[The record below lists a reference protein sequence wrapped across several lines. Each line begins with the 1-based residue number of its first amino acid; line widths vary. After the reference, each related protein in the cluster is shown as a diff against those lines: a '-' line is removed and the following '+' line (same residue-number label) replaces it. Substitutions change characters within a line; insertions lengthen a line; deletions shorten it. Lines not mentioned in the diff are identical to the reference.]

1 MRTSIEGQ
9 IRKEDGV
16 ISKTVLS
23 QRWNLQIHANTRNP
37 PKCSP
42 PKNENQRTND
52 VKFRKNKKKTA
63 QSYREGFCFG
73 IRCVSRQGLRYS
85 M

>member
-42 PKNENQRTND
+42 PKNENQRTNE
-52 VKFRKNKKKTA
+52 KTTLNLEKTKRKPHKVIGRDFA
-63 QSYREGFCFG
+63 LAFG
-73 IRCVSRQGLRYS
+73 VYQGKA
-85 M
+85 